1 MHTEGALTLSTK
13 YKLKERPDEAVL
25 LAALC
30 LVLVIGMAK

>member
-13 YKLKERPDEAVL
+13 YKLKGRPDETVL

-30 LVLVIGMAK
+30 LVRVIAMAK